1 MDTSKEE
8 AVPCYLRFALFA
20 AVVYLAAC
28 DGSPVV
34 INRDDLVS
42 VAQAVPEGYCCQIPQ
57 GQTTQPIGSIQ
68 VDPADRE
75 LSSLGFETHLA
86 LAIDE
91 VTPPGV
97 LEFRWD
103 GPFVADDHLFDNPNS
118 VPTLFDPRIDVGGFR
133 GQQTLSFAA
142 KSCAFQRVSFVV
154 VVIEYERASGE
165 DDGGLFSISPFLGP
179 YRKVARQR
187 HRVEVVNCEEQPEPP
202 PAEDRIVFSRTL
214 SGQPGEIWTGDR
226 DGNETRLTNDAF
238 SDLDPAWSPDRGA
251 IAFASN
257 RGNPLSYEI
266 YTMDADGTDIAPMT
280 AFGTRWVYDPA
291 WAPNGHEI
299 AMTVGQ
305 PGQPDTD
312 VWIVDLDLPLGP
324 ANPRQLT
331 TGIGQDRSP
340 TWSPDG
346 LRIAFVRNGDVLV
359 MPVDG
364 SAGPSTVIEDMD
376 AVSVDWS
383 SQDQLAFDR
392 YETLFIAYRVW
403 KAGSNG
409 QNPVRVND
417 GAVGLSDTSPSWS
430 RDATLIAFVRGEA
443 FAEEPARRIHV
454 MGADGQDPQPIGT
467 QPGDNNDPDW

>member
-1 MDTSKEE
+1 MSRRLSSLFM
-8 AVPCYLRFALFA
+8 AVAC
-20 AVVYLAAC
+20 LAAC

-57 GQTTQPIGSIQ
+57 GQTSQPIGSIQ

-154 VVIEYERASGE
+154 VVIEYERASGG

-202 PAEDRIVFSRTL
+202 PAEDRIAFSRTL
-214 SGQPGEIWTGDR
+214 PGQPGEIWTGDR
-226 DGNETRLTNDAF
+226 YGNETRLTNDAF

-257 RGNPLSYEI
+257 RANPLYSEL
-266 YTMDADGTDIAPMT
+266 YTMDADGTDVAPRT
-280 AFGTRWVYDPA
+280 SFGNSVVSDPA

-299 AMTVGQ
+299 AMAVAVVEGLS
-305 PGQPDTD
+305 GIDSD
-312 VWIVDLDLPLGP
+312 IWIVDLDLPLGP

-331 TGIGQDRSP
+331 SGLGFDSSP

-346 LRIAFVRNGDVLV
+346 QQIAFVRSGGDILV
-359 MPVDG
+359 MAADG
-364 SAGPSTVIEDMD
+364 SAGPSTAIEDMD

-403 KAGSNG
+403 KADSDGTNA
-409 QNPVRVND
+409 VRVND

-430 RDATLIAFVRGEA
+430 RDATEIAFVRGEA

-454 MGADGQDPQPIGT
+454 MAADGQDPEPIGT
-467 QPGDNNDPDW
+467 EPGDNNDPDW